1 MLFDRVYTLCTQV
14 EQEHCMLSGASGL
27 GDSGKRARD
36 NMMQSNEEYST
47 PIHPEHTEERIQI
60 ADGAGLHVND
70 VLCGRGKLSFN
81 HSEYCH
87 ATEQRR

>member
-1 MLFDRVYTLCTQV
+1 
-14 EQEHCMLSGASGL
+14 
-27 GDSGKRARD
+27 
-36 NMMQSNEEYST
+36 MMQSNEEYST